1 MPPLPPQMSQA
12 GFAPAMGSRGTE
24 NQDREL
30 LDRCVGTLEFE
41 CEKFELTSQV
51 KRAALSIPLNIAEG
65 SGRKTQKDFCHFI
78 RMSIG
83 SVLEVVT
90 CLKIALREKFIEE
103 KEYRELE
110 ILLEKVYFK
119 LVALEKS
126 LID

>member
-1 MPPLPPQMSQA
+1 MKFNFEKLEVWHLGMDIVSNIYKISKTLPAS
-12 GFAPAMGSRGTE
+12 
-24 NQDREL
+24 
-30 LDRCVGTLEFE
+30 
-41 CEKFELTSQV
+41 EKFELTSQV

-90 CLKIALREKFIEE
+90 CLKIALREKFIDE
-103 KEYRELE
+103 KEYKESE

-126 LID
+126 LVN